1 LSKTYFSLSQIEELI
16 YLLYNNP
23 TIYTEGETMSKLLKS
38 AIAAVMIAGLTA
50 CVPTSDIKVETVKSE
65 KANLKGYKT
74 YEIIKESGA
83 VEETKKEKSLKG
95 VDIDAG
101 MKQLIRETLEKK
113 GKTEVKGDPDFYVA
127 YLFGT
132 DMDAIQIKLDEEGMS
147 TIKNVPEAAM
157 VLMLVDAETGSII
170 WLSTAEAE
178 YKGLPLEAKRK
189 RMKFAIE
196 KMLKGL

>member
-1 LSKTYFSLSQIEELI
+1 MSTLIKSL
-16 YLLYNNP
+16 
-23 TIYTEGETMSKLLKS
+23 
-38 AIAAVMIAGLTA
+38 IAAVLIAGLTA
-50 CVPTSDIKVETVKSE
+50 CAPTSDIKVETVRNA
-65 KANLKGYKT
+65 KADLKGYKT

-83 VEETKKEKSLKG
+83 VDETKKAKDLKG
-95 VDIDAG
+95 VDVDAG
-101 MKQLIRETLEKK
+101 LKKMIRETLAKK
-113 GKTEVKGDPDFYVA
+113 GKVEVTADPDFYVA

-132 DMDAIQIKLDEEGMS
+132 DMDAMQIKLDKAGEATVEK
-147 TIKNVPEAAM
+147 IPAAAM

-178 YKGLPLEAKRK
+178 YKNLPLKEKRE